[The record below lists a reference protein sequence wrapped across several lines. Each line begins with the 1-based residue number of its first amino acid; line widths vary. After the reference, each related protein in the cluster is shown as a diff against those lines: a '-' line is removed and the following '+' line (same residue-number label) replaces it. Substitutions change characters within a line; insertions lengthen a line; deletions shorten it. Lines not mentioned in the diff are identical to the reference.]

1 MELRQLEHFVAV
13 SEEGSFTLAAQR
25 VNIVQSGLSMSIRA
39 LERELG
45 GPLFVRAPKSV
56 TLTATGRALLP
67 EARRVI
73 AAVHAAADAVA
84 ETEGLLRGTLSIGAA
99 PAMTVVFE
107 LPALLARFSEM
118 YPNVRIEVR
127 QDSAQAVLRDV
138 RSGALDAGFVA
149 TDGDT
154 KPLGVKALKLVR
166 SPFGLVCSTSHRLA
180 NRRSVS
186 VRELASEKFI
196 DAGPEFTIRAI
207 AEEIFSA
214 AEVERDTTIVVN
226 DIVPMLAFVER
237 GLGVA
242 MLPEVARRFP
252 ANVCFVPLRG
262 PQSWWHLLAV
272 SASDRAPS
280 AAVRVLFEMIPEMAG
295 SAR

>member
-1 MELRQLEHFVAV
+1 
-13 SEEGSFTLAAQR
+13 
-25 VNIVQSGLSMSIRA
+25 MSIRA

-45 GPLFVRAPKSV
+45 SPLFVRAPKSV
-56 TLTATGRALLP
+56 TLTATGRAFLP

-107 LPALLARFSEM
+107 LPALLARFSAAH
-118 YPNVRIEVR
+118 PKVRIEVR
-127 QDSAQAVLRDV
+127 QDAAHAVLRDV

-154 KPLGVKALKLVR
+154 EPVGVKAMGLVR

-180 NRRSVS
+180 NRRTVS
-186 VRELASEKFI
+186 VRDLAREKFI

-207 AEEIFSA
+207 AERMFA
-214 AEVERDTTIVVN
+214 AANIERDTTIVVN

-242 MLPEVARRFP
+242 MLPEVVRRFP
-252 ANVCFVPLRG
+252 ANVCFVPLSG

-272 SASDRAPS
+272 SPDNRPPS
-280 AAVRVLFEMIPEMAG
+280 AAVRVLFAMIPELITPE
-295 SAR
+295 R